1 MPNPPA
7 LPTKTG
13 DDGSIVQPYTPQGNA
28 CGSSGGL
35 GQISSG
41 RTGLRCLARF
51 HLVEPGSERA
61 QVPGAVL
68 GRVAWGDV
76 HGAAQTEAR
85 GGDGG
90 GGAEVRD
97 RAARTEAR
105 GGGGCGG
112 AEIREQAEHDIAVM
126 GMRTRRAL
134 ARILAS
140 LRPLTRVSAR
150 QNMSQMFAN

>member
-1 MPNPPA
+1 MLPGLLGPEAPPA
-7 LPTKTG
+7 LVVLVLL
-13 DDGSIVQPYTPQGNA
+13 DLLHV
-28 CGSSGGL
+28 
-35 GQISSG
+35 G
-41 RTGLRCLARF
+41 RREGLARF
-51 HLVEPGSERA
+51 QLVEPGSERA
-61 QVPGAVL
+61 QVPDAVL
-68 GRVAWGDV
+68 GRVAWGDGI

-90 GGAEVRD
+90 GGAEVGD

-126 GMRTRRAL
+126 GMRTRRAQ